1 MTGAAK
7 AKGDRGERE
16 VVSLLQRLLR
26 LPGIRRALGAGR
38 KDDVG
43 DIDGVPNTAVQVAW
57 RANFTSTVYLKIDE
71 VEAQRVNR
79 KVPFG
84 VAFCRI
90 NDRPWVAC
98 MTPEQYA
105 KMWKYAQLGLAVT
118 RERAA
123 AKMSSDVSHRNTAGD
138 Q

>member
-1 MTGAAK
+1 MTGASK

-16 VVSLLQRLLR
+16 VVPLLSRLLR
-26 LPGIRRALGAGR
+26 LPDVRRALGAGR

-57 RANFTSTVYLKIDE
+57 RANFTSTVYTKIED
-71 VEAQRVNR
+71 VERQRVNR
-79 KVPFG
+79 RVPFG

-90 NDRPWVAC
+90 NNRPWVAC

-105 KMWKYAQLGLAVT
+105 KMWRYAQLGLAVT
-118 RERAA
+118 RERQA
-123 AKMSSDVSHRNTAGD
+123 AKMSGDVSHRNPAGD